1 MQLSF
6 FLKEIWPKVLA
17 VRPST
22 TLCCVGSICSDPS
35 LRSHPNVTL
44 LGFVENL
51 DAVYDKAE
59 LVINPVRIGQGVKV
73 KVVEALARGCIVL
86 TTSNGAAGIHYKSEE
101 FLVVDDEPKVWVDK
115 ILAYLQK
122 KDDLQDIRSAALEFS
137 KNRFGNEVVFE
148 AIVNWLHSSDFKKSL
163 TIDEVLALCYFWAF
177 KSSPQWQVETCPPDS
192 QRFSSHQ
199 VPALFKKLKK

>member
-1 MQLSF
+1 M
-6 FLKEIWPKVLA
+6 
-17 VRPST
+17 
-22 TLCCVGSICSDPS
+22 
-35 LRSHPNVTL
+35 RSHPNVTL

-122 KDDLQDIRSAALEFS
+122 RDDLQDIRSAALEFPKIALEMRLCLKRLRIGFIPQIS
-137 KNRFGNEVVFE
+137 
-148 AIVNWLHSSDFKKSL
+148 KSL

-177 KSSPQWQVETCPPDS
+177 KSSPQWQVETCPPDCKI
-192 QRFSSHQ
+192 QFSSSSSAFQ
-199 VPALFKKLKK
+199 ETQK